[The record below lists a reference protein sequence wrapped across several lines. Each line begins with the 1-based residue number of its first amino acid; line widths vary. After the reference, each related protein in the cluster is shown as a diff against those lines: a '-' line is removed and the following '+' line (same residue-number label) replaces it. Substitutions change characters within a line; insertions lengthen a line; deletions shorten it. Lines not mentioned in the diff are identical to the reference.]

1 MCMPVFLG
9 LCSVACLLS
18 VFFIYIFNV
27 YLSIFCGW
35 GPGGASG
42 DISMRF
48 ERVRVCVQCVCV
60 CGCFSGDCV

>member
-18 VFFIYIFNV
+18 FFIYIFNV
-27 YLSIFCGW
+27 YMSIFCGW

-42 DISMRF
+42 DNFMRF
-48 ERVRVCVQCVCV
+48 
-60 CGCFSGDCV
+60 